1 MSLLIDQLTVRRGN
15 CSVLAEVSLT
25 ALTGQVTALV
35 GPNGAGKSTLLKA
48 VLGLLPSQGR
58 ISFAGQDLAVL
69 SAQARARLIAYVPQ
83 RSQLVAALPVR
94 AVVAAAR
101 YAHHGWL
108 GMPRPIDRA
117 VVEEALSQVDALH
130 LAGRTFSTLSAGEQ
144 QRVLVARALA
154 TDAPCVL
161 MDEPTAALDVG
172 HALGLLDLTRRLA
185 ATGRCVVVVLHQL
198 DEARRTANRIAML
211 HRGRI
216 LADGP
221 PDQVLVEAHLATA
234 FHVAPVPGGALG
246 FRSLSNHDRG
256 KSWRLYPCPAACRP
270 GRPRGGQ
277 VVGTYCVGGRN
288 HCSGWDRGIGGWNAY
303 RP

>member
-246 FRSLSNHDRG
+246 FRALEQS
-256 KSWRLYPCPAACRP
+256 
-270 GRPRGGQ
+270 
-277 VVGTYCVGGRN
+277 
-288 HCSGWDRGIGGWNAY
+288 
-303 RP
+303 